1 MKDKKIKRILEMTNF
16 TDNDKNVFLKI
27 LNSFTDELLVFLHDL
42 IEKDSNYA
50 KFLLDNYYAKK
61 DIIAS
66 GDEKKMEELLDKER
80 RFIEKIAE
88 KIEDKK

>member
-1 MKDKKIKRILEMTNF
+1 MKEEKIKQIVEMTNF
-16 TDNDKNVFLKI
+16 SDDDKVIFSNI
-27 LNSFTDELLVFLHDL
+27 LNSFTDELLIFLYNL
-42 IEKDSNYA
+42 IKKDNNYA

-66 GDEKKMEELLDKER
+66 GDEKRMEELLDKER

-88 KIEDKK
+88 KIENKK